1 MTRKPLYCLITM
13 LVLAALVIGA
23 IGCSSESSGG
33 VLNPESRLRVATTTS
48 LYDTGLWGYLEPK
61 FEKQYNVELD
71 ILSGGSGLALE
82 WGRRGDVDVLTIH
95 SRADELKFIADGYAT
110 ERVWFA
116 YNYFLIVGPEDDPA
130 GIKGMTPEEAFQ
142 TLYESGDGKFVSR
155 GDNSGTHSKE
165 KAIWKAAGY
174 ADYNA
179 LRDAGLAAGWY
190 LEAGTGMG
198 ATLQMASELGAYTL
212 TDIGTFLAYQSDLQL
227 VPIVESGS
235 ILLNVYSVLIC
246 VKSAKQEMANN
257 MVTFLT
263 SPEVQE
269 MIGDYGK
276 ADYGQS
282 LFTPCAGQ
290 DEPTS

>member
-1 MTRKPLYCLITM
+1 MIRKPLYCLLAV
-13 LVLAALVIGA
+13 LVLVALLIGTA
-23 IGCSSESSGG
+23 GCSGETAGG
-33 VLNPESRLRVATTTS
+33 MLNPVDRLRVATTTS

-61 FEKQYNVELD
+61 FEKQYDVELD

-82 WGRRGDVDVLTIH
+82 WGRRGDVDVLTVH
-95 SRADELKFIADGYAT
+95 SKTDELKFISDNYSS

-130 GIKGMTPEEAFQ
+130 GIKGMTPEDAFK
-142 TLYESGDGKFVSR
+142 TLYESSGGKFVSR

-179 LRDAGLAAGWY
+179 LTDAGAAAGWY
-190 LEAGTGMG
+190 LEAGKGMG
-198 ATLQMASELGAYTL
+198 DTLVMASEMGAYTL

-227 VPIVESGS
+227 VPIVDSGS
-235 ILLNVYSVLIC
+235 ILLNIYTVLIC
-246 VKSAKQEMANN
+246 TKGKNQEMANN
-257 MVTFLT
+257 LVTFLT
-263 SPEVQE
+263 SAETQE
-269 MIGDYGK
+269 LIGDYGMK
-276 ADYGQS
+276 DYGQS

-290 DEPTS
+290 PEPTS